1 MKKPIIITSIFL
13 FCVLSIFGQAK
24 KESKEKIRTLKI
36 AYLSNQ
42 LNLTS
47 NEAEIFWPIYNAND
61 KEQHRLRIKFRSEIK
76 KATKE
81 KGNID
86 MISEEKAENLL
97 LLKLKNDKKIHESK
111 IDFLTKIQKVISFKK
126 IIKLQL
132 AEIEFGRKIMN
143 KFKKGNYNKRNK

>member
-1 MKKPIIITSIFL
+1 MKKTIIITSIFL
-13 FCVLSIFGQAK
+13 FCVLSVFGQAK
-24 KESKEKIRTLKI
+24 KEIKEKIRTLKI

-47 NEAEIFWPIYNAND
+47 NEAERFWPIYNAYD
-61 KEQHRLRIKFRSEIK
+61 KEQHLLRIKFRLEIR
-76 KATKE
+76 KAIKE

-86 MISEEKAENLL
+86 MLSEEKAENLL
-97 LLKLKNDKKIHESK
+97 LLKLKNDKKIYESK
-111 IDFLTKIQKVISFKK
+111 KDFINKIQKVISYKK

-143 KFKKGNYNKRNK
+143 KYKKGNSNKRDK

>member
-1 MKKPIIITSIFL
+1 MKKLIIITGVFL
-13 FCVLSIFGQAK
+13 FCISSLFGQTK
-24 KESKEKIRTLKI
+24 KSRERIRTLKI
-36 AYLSNQ
+36 AFLSNQ

-61 KEQHRLRIKFRSEIK
+61 KEQHLLRIKFLLEIK

-86 MISEEKAENLL
+86 MLSEEKAKNLI
-97 LLKLKNDKKIHESK
+97 LLKLKNDTKIYETKKDFINK
-111 IDFLTKIQKVISFKK
+111 IDKVISYKK

-132 AEIEFGRKIMN
+132 AEIEFGRKIM
-143 KFKKGNYNKRNK
+143 KKYKKGDPNKRNK

>member
-13 FCVLSIFGQAK
+13 FCVLSVFGQAK
-24 KESKEKIRTLKI
+24 KESREKIRTIKI

-61 KEQHRLRIKFRSEIK
+61 KKQHLLRIKFRLEIK
-76 KATKE
+76 KAAKE
-81 KGNID
+81 KGNIN
-86 MISEEKAENLL
+86 MLSEEKAKNLI
-97 LLKLKNDKKIHESK
+97 LLKLRNDKKIYEAKKDFINSLQK
-111 IDFLTKIQKVISFKK
+111 IISYKK

-132 AEIEFGRKIMN
+132 AEIEFGRKIM
-143 KFKKGNYNKRNK
+143 KKYKKGDPNKRNK

>member
-1 MKKPIIITSIFL
+1 
-13 FCVLSIFGQAK
+13 VFGQAK
-24 KESKEKIRTLKI
+24 KEIKEKIRTLKI

-47 NEAEIFWPIYNAND
+47 NEAERFWPIYNAYD
-61 KEQHRLRIKFRSEIK
+61 KEQHLLRIKFRLEIR
-76 KATKE
+76 KAIKE

-86 MISEEKAENLL
+86 MLSEEKAENLL
-97 LLKLKNDKKIHESK
+97 LLKLKNDKKIYESK
-111 IDFLTKIQKVISFKK
+111 KDFINKIQKVISYKK

-143 KFKKGNYNKRNK
+143 KYKKGNSNKRDK

>member
-1 MKKPIIITSIFL
+1 MKKTIIITSIFL
-13 FCVLSIFGQAK
+13 FCVLSVFGQAK
-24 KESKEKIRTLKI
+24 KEIKEKIRTLKI

-47 NEAEIFWPIYNAND
+47 NEAERFWPIYNAYY
-61 KEQHRLRIKFRSEIK
+61 KEQHLLRIKFRLEIR
-76 KATKE
+76 KAIKE

-86 MISEEKAENLL
+86 MLSEEKAENLL
-97 LLKLKNDKKIHESK
+97 LLKLKNDKKIYESK
-111 IDFLTKIQKVISFKK
+111 KDFINKIQKVISYKK

-143 KFKKGNYNKRNK
+143 KYKKGNSNKRDK

>member
-1 MKKPIIITSIFL
+1 MKKTIIITSIFL
-13 FCVLSIFGQAK
+13 FCVLSVFGQAK
-24 KESKEKIRTLKI
+24 KEIKEKIRTLKI

-47 NEAEIFWPIYNAND
+47 NEAERFWPIYNAYD
-61 KEQHRLRIKFRSEIK
+61 KEQHLLRIKFRLEIR
-76 KATKE
+76 KAIKE

-86 MISEEKAENLL
+86 MLSEEKAENLL
-97 LLKLKNDKKIHESK
+97 LLKLKNDKKIYESK
-111 IDFLTKIQKVISFKK
+111 KDFINKIQKVISYKK

-143 KFKKGNYNKRNK
+143 KYKKGNSNKRNK

>member
-1 MKKPIIITSIFL
+1 MKKTIIITSIFL
-13 FCVLSIFGQAK
+13 FCVLSVFGQAK
-24 KESKEKIRTLKI
+24 KEIKEKIRTLKI

-47 NEAEIFWPIYNAND
+47 NEAERFWPIYNAYD
-61 KEQHRLRIKFRSEIK
+61 KEQHLLRIKFRLEIR
-76 KATKE
+76 KAIKE

-86 MISEEKAENLL
+86 MLSEEKAENLL
-97 LLKLKNDKKIHESK
+97 LLKLKNDKKIYESK
-111 IDFLTKIQKVISFKK
+111 KNFINKIQKVISYKK

-143 KFKKGNYNKRNK
+143 KYKKGNSNKRDK

>member
-1 MKKPIIITSIFL
+1 MKKTIIITSIFL
-13 FCVLSIFGQAK
+13 FCVLSVFGQAK
-24 KESKEKIRTLKI
+24 KEIKEKIRSLKI

-47 NEAEIFWPIYNAND
+47 NEAERFWPIYNAYD
-61 KEQHRLRIKFRSEIK
+61 KEQHLLRIKFRLEIR
-76 KATKE
+76 KAIKE

-86 MISEEKAENLL
+86 MLSEEKAENLL
-97 LLKLKNDKKIHESK
+97 LLKLKNDKKIYESK
-111 IDFLTKIQKVISFKK
+111 KDFINKIQKVISYKK

-143 KFKKGNYNKRNK
+143 KYKKGNSNKRDK

>member
-13 FCVLSIFGQAK
+13 FCVLSIFGQVK

-36 AYLSNQ
+36 AYISNQ

-47 NEAEIFWPIYNAND
+47 NEAEKFWPIYNAND
-61 KEQHRLRIKFRSEIK
+61 KEQHLLRIKFRSEIK
-76 KATKE
+76 KATME

-86 MISEEKAENLL
+86 MLSEEKAEKLL
-97 LLKLKNDKKIHESK
+97 LLKLKNDKKIYESK
-111 IDFLTKIQKVISFKK
+111 KDFINKIQKIISYKK
-126 IIKLQL
+126 IIKLKL

-143 KFKKGNYNKRNK
+143 KYKKRKFK